1 MGCSGEGVDS
11 KETMMK
17 KLWIGLA
24 VMAAMA
30 LPMAAVAQNGKGK
43 GDNKDDQK
51 SGKVDRKGDGNSGQ
65 GDDLHKKDKHKDG
78 EHGDG
83 CCCPKHKRPPHK
95 PGEGFDGK
103 HRPPHKPPMPPGKRP
118 DFEPKKKK
126 DSG

>member
-1 MGCSGEGVDS
+1 
-11 KETMMK
+11 MK
-17 KLWIGLA
+17 KVWIGLA

-30 LPMAAVAQNGKGK
+30 LPMAAVAQKGK

-78 EHGDG
+78 GHGDG

-95 PGEGFDGK
+95 PGEGFEGK
-103 HRPPHKPPMPPGKRP
+103 KRPPMPPHKPPMPPHKRP
-118 DFEPKKKK
+118 DVEPKKKK
-126 DSG
+126 DGG